1 MEKLRKHFTV
11 LTCVYIIILIWGIIF
26 KMNAFA
32 DIEYSVNWTLE
43 NDPHGKGESFFPPI
57 PFPAWYFSLQ
67 TATGRVHLLNF
78 IAFIPFGF
86 LLTPAFKKATLF
98 KIVLTSFSL
107 SLIFEITQLFV
118 VFGGCAL
125 LDLIFNTL
133 GTIVGFGVFAVLC
146 WVVRLFG
153 EHAQEKFLKFFL
165 VLGYI
170 VLLPIAIY
178 GTVNTIINIDFYITL
193 QNKWLALL

>member
-1 MEKLRKHFTV
+1 MERLRKHFIV

-32 DIEYSVNWTLE
+32 YIEYSVNWTLE
-43 NDPHGKGESFFPPI
+43 NDPHGKGTSFFPPI

-67 TATGRVHLLNF
+67 TTTGREHLLNF
-78 IAFIPFGF
+78 IVFIPFGF
-86 LLTPAFKKATLF
+86 LLTPAFKKAILF
-98 KIVLTSFSL
+98 KVVFASFSL
-107 SLIFEITQLFV
+107 SLIFELTQLFV
-118 VFGGCAL
+118 AFGGCAL
-125 LDLIFNTL
+125 LDLIFNTF
-133 GTIVGFGVFAVLC
+133 GAVVGFGIFAVLLGI
-146 WVVRLFG
+146 VRLFG
-153 EHAQEKFLKFFL
+153 EHAQEKFLKLFL

-178 GTVNTIINIDFYITL
+178 GSVNTIINVDFYITL